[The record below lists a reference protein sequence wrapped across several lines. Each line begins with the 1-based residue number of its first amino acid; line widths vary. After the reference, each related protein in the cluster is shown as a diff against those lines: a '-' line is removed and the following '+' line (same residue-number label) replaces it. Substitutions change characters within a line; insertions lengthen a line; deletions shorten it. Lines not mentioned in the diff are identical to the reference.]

1 MFGKINN
8 KIKGNLGEF
17 NAQEYVKKLGYII
30 IETNFKTKFGEVD
43 IIAQDKNYLVFIE
56 VKYRTSLKYGRPSE
70 AVNNHKQNKIKLVAQ
85 FYIQKYNLTQQYYR
99 FDVLEILNDDI
110 NYIINAF

>member
-1 MFGKINN
+1 MINN
-8 KIKGNLGEF
+8 KIKGNLGEI
-17 NAQEYVKKLGYII
+17 NAQEYVKKLGYKI

-43 IIAQDKNYLVFIE
+43 IIAQDKNYIVFIE

-70 AVNNHKQNKIKLVAQ
+70 AVNGYKQNKIKLVAQ
-85 FYIQKYNLTQQYYR
+85 FYIQKYNLIKQFYR
-99 FDVLEILNDDI
+99 FDVLEIWNNDI